1 MHRKVLSVGYNN
13 LVVNL
18 HKTGWPVV
26 FDAAHTESS
35 ASLRRQWTEPCQPHF
50 FGSSIIPLSFF
61 IIGPL
66 FFCMSIASGI
76 MAMWPAIICM

>member
-1 MHRKVLSVGYNN
+1 LPVGYNN
-13 LVVNL
+13 LVFDT
-18 HKTGWPVV
+18 HETGWPVV

-35 ASLRRQWTEPCQPHF
+35 ASLCRQWTELCQPHF
-50 FGSSIIPLSFF
+50 FGSSIIPFF
-61 IIGPL
+61 IVGAL